1 MNPGMFITLEGI
13 EGVGK
18 TTALNVVV
26 QWLRDSGH
34 REVVATREP
43 GGTALG
49 ESLRELLLDPVTG
62 NIAPLAEL
70 LIIFAARAQHL
81 DEFVRPQLAR
91 GATVVCDRFTDA
103 TYAYQGYGRRLPE
116 SLISATEA
124 IVHPD
129 LEPHLTLLL
138 DAPPELAL
146 NRARTRGTS
155 DRFELE
161 RVEFF
166 ERVRRGYLARAQ
178 MAANR
183 FVVVDASQAM
193 DLVHARI
200 REILTGRCS

>member
-1 MNPGMFITLEGI
+1 MNPGLFITIEGI

-26 QWLRDSGH
+26 QWLRDQGQA
-34 REVVATREP
+34 EVLATREP

-49 ESLRELLLDPVTG
+49 ESLRGLLLDPGTG
-62 NIAPLAEL
+62 SIAPLSEL

-81 DEFVRPQLAR
+81 DEIVRPQLAR

-103 TYAYQGYGRRLPE
+103 SYAYQGYGRGLPE
-116 SLISATEA
+116 SVITATEA
-124 IVHPD
+124 IVHPG
-129 LEPHLTLLL
+129 LEPFLTLLL

-146 NRARTRGTS
+146 SRARARGTA
-155 DRFELE
+155 DRFERE

-166 ERVRRGYLARAQ
+166 ERVRHGYLVRAQ

-183 FVVVDASQAM
+183 FVIVDASQEIE
-193 DLVHARI
+193 LVHARI
-200 REILTGRCS
+200 REILARRCL